1 MADPVVFQIEDGQVA
16 FAVVDRSAS
25 GYSDAWQ
32 APNGVDAVAARLSD
46 YDASSASWKCQVTSG
61 ALTASAN
68 TNDVEVPATFCSPAK
83 TTPQPGETS
92 YSLDL
97 SFLQDPNVKD
107 GLSRFLFEHD
117 TEEAY
122 FLLGGDGDNPP
133 RAIGRVRLIAG
144 TFLGEART
152 TLTADVSMPCSR
164 KPDIA
169 FGTAADNEIVEGGG
183 GGTVVTSTGATAG
196 TPGTWTPAGS
206 TPPATVADLTA
217 GTPNA
222 VVASPTTA
230 WTTGQYVQTAATGTS
245 GRAHWDGSGWVTG
258 AAS

>member
-1 MADPVVFQIEDGQVA
+1 MADPTIFQIEDGVVA
-16 FAVVDRSAS
+16 FAVVDKSVS
-25 GYSDAWQ
+25 GYLDAWQ
-32 APNGVDAVAARLSD
+32 APGGKDAVAVRTSD
-46 YDASSASWKCQVTSG
+46 YDANGAMWKCQVTSG

-68 TNDVEVPATFCSPAK
+68 SNDVEVPATFCSPAK

-97 SFLQDPNVKD
+97 SFLQDPNVRN

-133 RAIGRVRLIAG
+133 RAVGRCRLIAG
-144 TFLGEART
+144 NFLGEART
-152 TLTADVSMPCSR
+152 TLTSELSLPLSR

-183 GGTVVTSTGATAG
+183 GGTTSATGATAG
-196 TPGTWTPAGS
+196 TPGTWTPSGS
-206 TPPATVADLTA
+206 TPPASPAALTA
-217 GTPNA
+217 GNPNV

-230 WTTGQYVQTAATGTS
+230 WTTGQYVQTATAGTG
-245 GRAHWDGSGWVTG
+245 GRAYWNGTAWASG